1 MGISIKDVSPHVSQT
16 VSAFRI
22 GMNDPTIHITE
33 DSVWRSTFT
42 PNGPATLHIS
52 NWRSN
57 TPLVETYGDGAE
69 WIAHNALDLLGH
81 HDEIPVIN
89 AIHPAVADAQKKYGN
104 LRLGRS
110 NTVYHELLHAV
121 LAQRVTSIEA
131 NRQWRNIISRFG
143 SPAPGP
149 QPELRTPPSPI
160 DLASL
165 PYHAFHEF
173 GIERKRADAVR
184 NVARHFEY
192 LTRVSASN
200 SPAHV
205 ATEQLQAI
213 PGIGVW
219 TAAVAGG
226 LAFGD
231 PDALQ
236 IGDFH
241 VKNTVA
247 FALEGRIRGSDEEMV
262 TSLEPYRGQRHRVVR
277 WLQLN
282 GVRAPARGPRRRI
295 VSITRL

>member
-1 MGISIKDVSPHVSQT
+1 MRISIKDVSPLVSHT

-33 DSVWRSTFT
+33 ESLWRSTFT
-42 PNGPATLHIS
+42 PHGPATLHIS
-52 NWRSN
+52 NWRSKA
-57 TPLVETYGDGAE
+57 PFVETYGDGAE
-69 WIAHNALDLLGH
+69 WLIHRAIDLLGH
-81 HDEIPVIN
+81 HDEIPVIH
-89 AIHPAVADAQKKYGN
+89 AVHPAVTDAQKKYGN

-110 NTVYHELLHAV
+110 HTVYHELLHAV

-131 NRQWRNIISRFG
+131 NRQWRNIVARFG

-149 QPELRTPPSPI
+149 QSELRTPPSPAVI
-160 DLASL
+160 ASL

-173 GIERKRADAVR
+173 GIERKRADTLR
-184 NVARHFEY
+184 NVAQHFDY
-192 LTRVSASN
+192 LTRVSRSD
-200 SPAHV
+200 SPAHT

-236 IGDFH
+236 VGDFH
-241 VKNTVA
+241 IKNTVA
-247 FALEGRIRGSDEEMV
+247 FALEGRIRGTDEEMV
-262 TSLEPYRGQRHRVVR
+262 ATLEPYRGQRHRIVR